1 MVIFNSYV
9 SLPEGTSNL
18 EGVLILNPQSSFSL
32 TQCAGA
38 DSPDP
43 SDRIAG
49 ISIAEGVGEN
59 QFYPALESSW
69 LTVFWHKKE
78 K

>member
-1 MVIFNSYV
+1 MT
-9 SLPEGTSNL
+9 LKNL
-18 EGVLILNPQSSFSL
+18 LCEIHLAYFKLGRCFDLNPQSSFSL

-49 ISIAEGVGEN
+49 IAIAEGVGKN